1 MIAGQVQVM
10 YPNAG
15 VAAPHVKSGRLRAL
29 AVTSAKPSVLFPGLS
44 TVAATLPGY
53 EAVQILGIWAPAKTP
68 AAIINRLNEEIVRAL
83 NIADVKEKV
92 LNSGAETVGSS
103 PEQFAAIIKSDR
115 ARLGKMIK
123 DLGLRAD

>member
-1 MIAGQVQVM
+1 M
-10 YPNAG
+10 
-15 VAAPHVKSGRLRAL
+15 
-29 AVTSAKPSVLFPGLS
+29 LFPGLS
-44 TVAATLPGY
+44 TEAATLPGY

-103 PEQFAAIIKSDR
+103 PEQFAAIINSEVAKW
-115 ARLGKMIK
+115 GKLIK
-123 DLGLRAD
+123 DVGIYVD